1 MAISHKHQPFD
12 YPEYISPL
20 PADEL
25 IKIGTIKQSLYNEGV
40 EKIQKR
46 IDELDQYGLSL
57 AKPEDK
63 KYFSQEMD
71 KFIRAVNESAAKT
84 DFSVLPN
91 VKNILSIG
99 RPLESDP
106 NILNA
111 IESTKE
117 LQRRQEVLKSLKPG
131 ERSAANDDY
140 FLQDAEEWLNDG
152 KVGSKLASGKSYIP
166 YTDVNAKL
174 GDRIKN
180 LKADTIKRLQ
190 AVSGGYMDNVTI
202 EKLADKKVAD
212 FIQTELD
219 ERDRM
224 QLQLDARYSLK
235 RMGPEN
241 IQSMAIKDFEDRLLE
256 ANKSLVIYQE
266 QYKKAKL
273 MYETSPTAYN
283 RQMLDAADEGLR
295 DSKVAIESAQQN
307 IRKFS
312 DINQVNLSSY
322 MPYYM
327 SNYITSKARAYSYTK
342 EEHDYQPDQI
352 YMKQLEHNLAS
363 AREYQ
368 KYLYDVQLERE
379 KEKMK
384 GAKMTPSGQIIP
396 KLNDWSKPIEG
407 GVPTK
412 TIDTKGGLAGIV
424 LGNIDN
430 NLGFLNQALS
440 TTKKVV
446 GKDGKETTQY
456 IVADPGARKNLELF
470 RKLLTDAKG
479 KKGPEQLK
487 AIYEIYDGFLGSKTR
502 GSSYTQEVWDALYTM
517 VTGQKAA
524 NVSPQQVQSTVLEVV
539 VNPLKDV
546 YKELVTEDLGA
557 TRIAVG
563 NSLNP
568 STTTLKGMDF
578 TTGMGAALLA
588 DDIVWLGTSGKYDP
602 ATGMFTPGS
611 KTTPQEVDNLFKN
624 PSKSAAEE
632 NELGTGS

>member
-1 MAISHKHQPFD
+1 MAISHKHQPFE

-25 IKIGTIKQSLYNEGV
+25 IKVGTIKQTLYNEGV

-57 AKPEDK
+57 VKPEDK

-71 KFIRAVNESAAKT
+71 KFIKAVNESAAKT

-91 VKNILSIG
+91 VRNILSIG
-99 RPLESDP
+99 RPLENDT

-117 LQRRQEVLKSLKPG
+117 LQRRQEILKSLKPG

-140 FLQDAEEWLNDG
+140 FMQDAEDWLNDG

-174 GDRIKN
+174 GERIKN
-180 LKADTIKRLQ
+180 LKADTIKKLQ

-219 ERDRM
+219 EKDRM

-256 ANKSLVIYQE
+256 ANKSLVVYQDE
-266 QYKKAKL
+266 YKKAKL

-283 RQMLDAADEGLR
+283 KQLLDAAEEGLN
-295 DSKVAIESAQQN
+295 DSKIAMESAQQN
-307 IRKFS
+307 IKKFS
-312 DINQVNLSSY
+312 DINQVNLSNY
-322 MPYYM
+322 MPYYL
-327 SNYITSKARAYSYTK
+327 SNYITSKARAYSYKK

-368 KYLYDVQLERE
+368 KHLYDLNLERE

-384 GAKMTPSGQIIP
+384 GGAKMTPTGQIIP
-396 KLNDWSKPIEG
+396 KLNDWTKPVAG
-407 GVPTK
+407 GVVTK
-412 TIDTKGGLAGIV
+412 SIDTKGGLAGMTLSNV
-424 LGNIDN
+424 PKNID
-430 NLGFLNQALS
+430 FLRNALS
-440 TTKKVV
+440 ATKKVV
-446 GKDGKETTQY
+446 KNGKETTEYLISNEGSRQ
-456 IVADPGARKNLELF
+456 NLENF
-470 RKLLTDAKG
+470 RKDLTQAQNIKGPNQLINIANVYNKWLGSGAKG
-479 KKGPEQLK
+479 S
-487 AIYEIYDGFLGSKTR
+487 F
-502 GSSYTQEVWDALYTM
+502 YTQEVWDALYTS
-517 VTGQKAA
+517 VTGRPVTG
-524 NVSPQQVQSTVLEVV
+524 VSPDAVRQTVQEVV
-539 VNPLKDV
+539 SNPLAAIYNDLKSQNT
-546 YKELVTEDLGA
+546 KE

-563 NSLNP
+563 NSLDVATP
-568 STTTLKGMDF
+568 TLDGMDF
-578 TTGMGAALLA
+578 TTGVGAALLA
-588 DDIVWLGTSGKYDP
+588 DDMLWLGVAGKYDP
-602 ATGMFTPGS
+602 ATGMYVPTS
-611 KTTPQEVDNLFKN
+611 KTTPQEVENLFKSQGN
-624 PSKSAAEE
+624 PQG
-632 NELGTGS
+632 NDLGAGS